1 MAEIILR
8 DAIAKGLREA
18 LDQDERVFLMG
29 EDIGAYG
36 GAYAVTRGFLEE
48 YGEERIRDT
57 PISESVFVGAGTGA
71 AMIGMKP
78 IVELMTINFSLVAID
93 QIVNHAPKLSYMSNG
108 QFKVP
113 LIIRTVTGG
122 GAQLAATH
130 SQSFEN
136 WYASVPGLRVAVPA
150 TPYDALGLFR
160 TSRKDNN
167 PVIFAE
173 HSLLYRVKGDVPEE
187 YYEIPFGKA
196 RIAREGQDVTLIAY
210 SGMVRVAEEAA
221 VKLSEKD
228 ISAEVIDLRT
238 LSPLDLDTVL
248 KSVQKT
254 NRAVVIEETWKT
266 GGFSGTIASNI
277 QEAAF
282 DDLDGPVLRINGPDI
297 PAPYARNIEE
307 ATIPNAEWIVESVT
321 YNFGL

>member
-1 MAEIILR
+1 MAELILR
-8 DAIAKGLREA
+8 DAIAKGLKEA
-18 LDQDERVFLMG
+18 LDQDDRVFLMG

-48 YGEERIRDT
+48 YGEDRIRDT

-71 AMIGMKP
+71 AMIGMRP
-78 IVELMTINFSLVAID
+78 IVELMTINFSLVAMD
-93 QIVNHAPKLSYMSNG
+93 QIVNHAAKLSYMSNG

-160 TSRKDNN
+160 SSRKDNN

-173 HSLLYRVKGDVPEE
+173 HALLYRVKGEVPEE
-187 YYEIPFGKA
+187 YYEVPFGKA
-196 RIAREGQDVTLIAY
+196 RIALEGKDVTLISY
-210 SGMVRVAEEAA
+210 SGMVRIAEEAA
-221 VKLSEKD
+221 VKLSEKN

-238 LSPLDLDTVL
+238 LSPLDLDTVI

-254 NRAVVIEETWKT
+254 SRAVVIEETWKT

-282 DDLDGPVLRINGPDI
+282 DDLDGPVLRINGPDV

-307 ATIPNAEWIVESVT
+307 ATIPSAEWVVESVT

>member
-1 MAEIILR
+1 MAK
-8 DAIAKGLREA
+8 ALREA
-18 LDQDERVFLMG
+18 LDTDDRTFLMG

-36 GAYAVTRGFLEE
+36 GPYAVTRGFLED

-57 PISESVFVGAGTGA
+57 PISEAAFVGAGTGA
-71 AMIGMKP
+71 AMIGMRP
-78 IVELMTINFSLVAID
+78 IVEVMTINFSLVAID
-93 QIVNHAPKLSYMSNG
+93 QIVNHAAKLSYMSDG
-108 QFKVP
+108 QISVP

-136 WYASVPGLRVAVPA
+136 WYASVPGLRVVVPA

-160 TSRKDNN
+160 SSRKDNN

-173 HSLLYRVKGDVPEE
+173 HSLLYRVRGEVPDD
-187 YYEIPFGKA
+187 YYEIPLGQA
-196 RIAREGQDVTLIAY
+196 RIAREGEDVTLVSY
-210 SGMVRVAEEAA
+210 SGMVRVAEESAA
-221 VKLSEKD
+221 KLAEKD

-238 LSPLDLDTVL
+238 LSPFDLETVVR
-248 KSVQKT
+248 SVRKT
-254 NRAVVIEETWKT
+254 NRVAVIEETWKT
-266 GGFSGTIASNI
+266 GGFSGTIASDI

-282 DDLDGPVLRINGPDI
+282 DDLDGPVLRINAPDV
-297 PAPYARNIEE
+297 PAPYARNIEQAMIPSSDWVVE
-307 ATIPNAEWIVESVT
+307 AIT

>member
-93 QIVNHAPKLSYMSNG
+93 QIVNHAAKLSYMSNG

-196 RIAREGQDVTLIAY
+196 RIALEGQDVTLIAY

-221 VKLSEKD
+221 AKLSEKD

>member
-93 QIVNHAPKLSYMSNG
+93 QIVNHAAKLSYMSNG

-196 RIAREGQDVTLIAY
+196 RIPPEGQDVTLIAY

-221 VKLSEKD
+221 ENYQKKTYQLKL
-228 ISAEVIDLRT
+228 
-238 LSPLDLDTVL
+238 
-248 KSVQKT
+248 
-254 NRAVVIEETWKT
+254 
-266 GGFSGTIASNI
+266 
-277 QEAAF
+277 
-282 DDLDGPVLRINGPDI
+282 
-297 PAPYARNIEE
+297 
-307 ATIPNAEWIVESVT
+307 
-321 YNFGL
+321 